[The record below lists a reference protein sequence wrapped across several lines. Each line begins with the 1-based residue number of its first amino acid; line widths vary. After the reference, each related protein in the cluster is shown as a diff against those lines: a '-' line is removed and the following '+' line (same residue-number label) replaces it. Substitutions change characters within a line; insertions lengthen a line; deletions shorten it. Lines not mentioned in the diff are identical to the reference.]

1 MSYLTQDKQP
11 GPQSSNV
18 IILQEAGILQF
29 EAELSHTENLYVVS
43 QTVWW
48 KPFWVSPV
56 RNSGQVLR
64 VPMMLNAARE
74 KLQAASGCLRP

>member
-1 MSYLTQDKQP
+1 MSHIK
-11 GPQSSNV
+11 
-18 IILQEAGILQF
+18 F
-29 EAELSHTENLYVVS
+29 HYVVS

-64 VPMMLNAARE
+64 VPMMLKAANE
-74 KLQAASGCLRP
+74 KLQMARGCLRP